1 MTIPPSTLRAGRTR
15 ILSTVPEQNSHSPHS
30 VAPGRKGGRA
40 RLAGIHRVLKDRI
53 CFFDYPPGT
62 LLRESRL
69 AEEFGVSRTPIRQA
83 LQQLEFER
91 LVDVR
96 DGVGTI
102 VTGVEFASLRSV
114 YELRLSITELIGQ
127 ASRSAVPPEA
137 LAIVE
142 ELIERASRQRVRPD
156 VREFWRIE
164 SDRHRM
170 INAMIGSEALKEL
183 HDRLFTQT
191 VRVWYGIVETIWSE
205 AMEALTK
212 ELEELRRAI
221 LAGDMRAVGLVSRNY
236 VSYSIARFERYFAR
250 QESAAAPSTACL
262 TNEPADC

>member
-1 MTIPPSTLRAGRTR
+1 MGAASTGVDKM
-15 ILSTVPEQNSHSPHS
+15 VPDQSGHTPHAT
-30 VAPGRKGGRA
+30 APGRKGGRA
-40 RLAGIHRVLKDRI
+40 RLAGIHRILKDRI

-62 LLRESRL
+62 LLREAKL
-69 AEEFGVSRTPIRQA
+69 AQEFGVSRTPIRQA

-102 VTGVEFASLRSV
+102 VTGVEFASLRGV
-114 YELRLSITELIGQ
+114 YQLRLWITEIIGD
-127 ASRSAVPPEA
+127 SSPSGPPAEA
-137 LAIVE
+137 LATVD
-142 ELIERASRQRVRPD
+142 ELIWRASTQRVLPD

-170 INAMIGSEALKEL
+170 INGMIGNEALKEL

-191 VRVWYGIVETIWSE
+191 VRVWYGIVETIWDE
-205 AMEALTK
+205 AMDALTD

-221 LAGDMRAVGLVSRNY
+221 VAGDMRAVGLVSRNY
-236 VSYSIARFERYFAR
+236 VSYSIARIERYFVRHANA
-250 QESAAAPSTACL
+250 SVPSITRL
-262 TNEPADC
+262 TNQPADF